1 MLSKESSLYRNTPAT
16 VVTVP
21 REYSRKVETGYR
33 SWNELGYGMACIL
46 AWYVVSMAIDMMD
59 VVTLTGGM

>member
-1 MLSKESSLYRNTPAT
+1 MLDKESSLYRNTPAT

-21 REYSRKVETGYR
+21 RENSRKVETGYR
-33 SWNELGYGMACIL
+33 SWNELGYGIAAI
-46 AWYVVSMAIDMMD
+46 ATWYVISMTIDMLD